1 MAQLLLLPSRVSTSK
16 KILVVEDNEDCREL
30 QACVIRRLGYLVI
43 EADNGAAA
51 IAEALAGHP
60 DLILMDLGMPKMSG
74 EDAIVELKNH
84 SSTRDIPIIVCTAF
98 LIGPRVARARD
109 AGAVEILHKPY
120 KFSQLQ
126 NLLRK
131 YVPHE
136 VTSGAEPAINVG
148 VEQH

>member
-1 MAQLLLLPSRVSTSK
+1 MSTNK
-16 KILVVEDNEDCREL
+16 KILIVEDNEDCREL
-30 QACVIRRLGYLVI
+30 QARFIRRLGYEVI

-51 IAEALAGHP
+51 IDEALAGHP
-60 DLILMDLGMPKMSG
+60 DLILMDLGMPKMNG

-98 LIGPRVARARD
+98 VLGPRVARARD

-126 NLLRK
+126 NLLQK

-136 VTSGAEPAINVG
+136 VKSGSEPAINVG

>member
-1 MAQLLLLPSRVSTSK
+1 MGPQPSMKHS
-16 KILVVEDNEDCREL
+16 
-30 QACVIRRLGYLVI
+30 
-43 EADNGAAA
+43 
-51 IAEALAGHP
+51 LAHP
-60 DLILMDLGMPKMSG
+60 DLILMDLGMPKMNG
-74 EDAIVELKNH
+74 EDAIVELKTH

-98 LIGPRVARARD
+98 LIGPRVARARA

-120 KFSQLQ
+120 KFSELQ

-136 VTSGAEPAINVG
+136 VKSGAEPAINVG

>member
-1 MAQLLLLPSRVSTSK
+1 METTLLPFLPRKT
-16 KILVVEDNEDCREL
+16 ILVVEDNKDCRQL
-30 QACVIRRLGYLVI
+30 QTIVIRGLGYVVI

-51 IAEALAGHP
+51 IDEALAGHP
-60 DLILMDLGMPKMSG
+60 DLILMDLGMPKMNG
-74 EDAIVELKNH
+74 EDAIVELKTH

-120 KFSQLQ
+120 KFSELQ
-126 NLLRK
+126 KLLRK

-136 VTSGAEPAINVG
+136 VKSGTEPAINIG